1 MTTIHAFVDEYG
13 DASLKVEVEGVTS
26 FFIITAVLVPDA
38 AIAGVRSAADV
49 IRSDFFGKAEMKSS
63 AVSRNDDRRLEILRR
78 LTALEV
84 STFRL
89 AVDKRELDR
98 EGGLAYRKSFFKYL
112 NKRLYERIYKMF
124 DQAKLV
130 ADEYGR
136 EQFMQG
142 FIAYLNRELPLDL
155 FTRREVSFSKSNE
168 EVLLQVADLISGSLA
183 RVLDPGKRSDQA
195 DAILDVI
202 KQRSVGI
209 EVWPPRILPAAD
221 LPADSVPG
229 GSENDALVRRH
240 CLRQATLFLRKHS
253 ISPSPGDDLAV
264 QMEVLKLLLFQVQF
278 ADAKKYIPTGRI
290 IDRLHG
296 EAGLT
301 LTTRKLRSAIAGL
314 RDAGVVIGRSTKGYK
329 IPISEND
336 IAEFVAHANSIVP
349 PMLVRVR
356 HAQQDLSMASLGAID
371 ALSSPKFQL
380 LKRLVDLLGDLKEA
394 EVADQDEPSSS

>member
-1 MTTIHAFVDEYG
+1 
-13 DASLKVEVEGVTS
+13 
-26 FFIITAVLVPDA
+26 
-38 AIAGVRSAADV
+38 
-49 IRSDFFGKAEMKSS
+49 
-63 AVSRNDDRRLEILRR
+63 
-78 LTALEV
+78 
-84 STFRL
+84 
-89 AVDKRELDR
+89 
-98 EGGLAYRKSFFKYL
+98 
-112 NKRLYERIYKMF
+112 
-124 DQAKLV
+124 
-130 ADEYGR
+130 
-136 EQFMQG
+136 
-142 FIAYLNRELPLDL
+142 
-155 FTRREVSFSKSNE
+155 
-168 EVLLQVADLISGSLA
+168 
-183 RVLDPGKRSDQA
+183 
-195 DAILDVI
+195 
-202 KQRSVGI
+202 
-209 EVWPPRILPAAD
+209 
-221 LPADSVPG
+221 
-229 GSENDALVRRH
+229 
-240 CLRQATLFLRKHS
+240 
-253 ISPSPGDDLAV
+253 
-264 QMEVLKLLLFQVQF
+264 MEVLKLLLFQVQF